1 MKRPETAGFR
11 EFATIAGFK
20 PSYIT
25 ELKKVGR
32 LVLTPDGKR
41 VRVAESLALMADTRD
56 PARAGVAAR
65 HAAGRAANGAG
76 AAAQAPP
83 AANAP
88 EDGDTAEA
96 PAPITDPIEA
106 SHARRKAK
114 AIADKAE
121 ADARK
126 ALRDEQLELG
136 ELLQADEVEHAVRGA
151 VATFRTSLENLPNT
165 LAPELAAL
173 TDEGRIRVVLGEAL
187 EHALEELSRKLG
199 TIAKADA

>member
-1 MKRPETAGFR
+1 MSRPEICGLR
-11 EFATIAGFK
+11 EFAALAGFK

-25 ELKKVGR
+25 ELKNAGR
-32 LVLTPDGKR
+32 LVLTDDRKK
-41 VRVAESLALMADTRD
+41 VRVAESLALIDQTRD

-65 HAAGRAANGAG
+65 HAAARAASAAQADE
-76 AAAQAPP
+76 AAAQAGGAGEGDDAPP
-83 AANAP
+83 A
-88 EDGDTAEA
+88 TYS
-96 PAPITDPIEA
+96 DPVEA

-136 ELLQADEVEHAVRGA
+136 QLLEADQVDFAVRGA

-173 TDEGRIRVVLGEAL
+173 SDEGRIRVVLGEAL

-199 TIAKADA
+199 TIAKAEPA